1 MFSTPHE
8 KSAFPFLPSPLKDDD
23 IIFDQKNSFSFYWN
37 WRHRKPRKRQLKK
50 RREEKKKKK
59 REKRKKEEVEV
70 EDGKSG
76 AKEHRAR
83 ASVGDNSDRTHK
95 MGPGE
100 YDWRGKITK
109 QQKKS
114 LHSNV

>member
-1 MFSTPHE
+1 MMTSFLI
-8 KSAFPFLPSPLKDDD
+8 KRIAFPFRVLLELAP
-23 IIFDQKNSFSFYWN
+23 QKTE
-37 WRHRKPRKRQLKK
+37 KTTAEEEK